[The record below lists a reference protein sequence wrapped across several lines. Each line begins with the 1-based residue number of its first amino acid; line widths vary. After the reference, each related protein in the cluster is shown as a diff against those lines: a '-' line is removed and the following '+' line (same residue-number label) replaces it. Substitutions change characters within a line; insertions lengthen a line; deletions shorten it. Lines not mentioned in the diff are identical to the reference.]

1 MRKRSRSAWMCRRV
15 GFAAGL
21 FSLLSACASYTDETR
36 EIRSDYRGSSY
47 ADALKKLD
55 TSTLKTEDKNRLLYR
70 LEKAMIL
77 DRMGDYAKSRT
88 LLIEADKISDELY
101 TTSITRTAAS
111 FVVNDS
117 STDYAGEDY
126 EKVAIHTELAL
137 SYIATRDLD
146 AARVEARKINNKLAQ
161 INGDYEEQKDRY
173 SEDAFARYLSGIIY
187 EARGEVDDA
196 IIDYTKAVSLY
207 RGNFAQFVTG
217 GVPDNLVRALYRL
230 LVKRGRTDR
239 LAQLEHDYP
248 REVALA
254 KQDLAVDD
262 MAEVIVVHE
271 LGHIAVKTAQEFALP
286 IGRQIVRFSF
296 PVITAGPR
304 SYFGNTGITDM
315 ATHTTVTADNAEDL
329 NAIAR
334 ASLEDRR
341 GRMIAKGAAR
351 LLAKGQITE
360 QAYKNFGPLG
370 GLLANVYSVVT
381 ETADTRSWT
390 LLPESFA
397 ITRMRLK
404 AGKHVLKIQSGGR
417 TGRIEDVAL
426 RKGQILVLRDAG

>member
-1 MRKRSRSAWMCRRV
+1 MRKLSRSAWTCRRV

-21 FSLLSACASYTDETR
+21 LSLLSACASYSDETR
-36 EIRSDYRGSSY
+36 EIRADYRGSNY
-47 ADALKKLD
+47 ANALKKLD
-55 TSTLKTEDKNRLLYR
+55 DSTLKTDDKNRLLFR

-77 DRMGDYAKSRT
+77 DRMGEYAKSRN
-88 LLIEADKISDELY
+88 LLIEADKISEELY
-101 TTSITRTAAS
+101 TTSVTRSAAS
-111 FVVNDS
+111 FVVSES
-117 STDYAGEDY
+117 STDYVGEDY

-137 SYIATRDLD
+137 SYIATRDLE

-161 INGDYEEQKDRY
+161 LNGEYEEQKDRY

-187 EARGEVDDA
+187 EARGELDDA

-207 RGNFAQFVTG
+207 RGNFAQFVNG
-217 GVPDNLVRALYRL
+217 GVPNNLVRALYRL
-230 LVKRGRTDR
+230 LVKRSRTDR
-239 LAQLEHDYP
+239 MTQLERDYP

-254 KQDLAVDD
+254 KQDLTDGD
-262 MAEVIVVHE
+262 MAEVIIVHE
-271 LGHIAVKTAQEFALP
+271 LGHIAVKTAQEFAIP
-286 IGRQIVRFSF
+286 FGRQIIRFSF
-296 PVITAGPR
+296 PVINAGPR
-304 SYFGNTGITDM
+304 SYFGNTGITDV
-315 ATHTTVTADNAEDL
+315 ATQQTVSADNTEDL
-329 NAIAR
+329 NSIAR
-334 ASLEDRR
+334 ATLEDRR
-341 GRMIAKGAAR
+341 GRLIAKGAAR
-351 LLAKGQITE
+351 LIAKGQITE

-404 AGKHVLKIQSGGR
+404 AGKHILKIQSGGR

-426 RKGQILVLRDAG
+426 RKGQIVVLRDAG